1 MNKSKYVFIALNQK
15 KIYILSVIR
24 NALSYDYP
32 FGKLFNPINSRYI
45 FILIIF
51 LSLKQCQARTLLFIL
66 QKKAISFPMTQNA
79 NTIPTTALAT
89 INQIGCNLGLYLL
102 NANNTNKQINC
113 FQLNAENV

>member
-1 MNKSKYVFIALNQK
+1 
-15 KIYILSVIR
+15 
-24 NALSYDYP
+24 
-32 FGKLFNPINSRYI
+32 
-45 FILIIF
+45 
-51 LSLKQCQARTLLFIL
+51 
-66 QKKAISFPMTQNA
+66 MTQNA